1 MKGGA
6 YGAFAS
12 LSGLEGTFT
21 FSTYR
26 DPMIVSSLSS
36 FRSSLEWAVEELDD
50 ETVNI
55 AVIGSIGKELRP
67 LSPGERGFV
76 AFKRNLYGI
85 TDEIRQNRRNYQL
98 IATAADLRNEAA
110 ALLGKWEQRSVSVIA
125 GAEALDEAASDSPDL
140 AESRIV
146 LPS

>member
-6 YGAFAS
+6 YGASAS
-12 LSGLEGTFT
+12 ISGMEGTFT

-36 FRSSLEWAVEELDD
+36 FRKSLEWTVNELDD
-50 ETVNI
+50 DTVNMAI
-55 AVIGSIGKELRP
+55 IGSVGKELRP

-76 AFKRNLYGI
+76 AFKRKLYGI
-85 TDEIRQNRRNYQL
+85 TDDLRQNRRNFQL
-98 IATAADLRNEAA
+98 SADAVELRREAEN
-110 ALLGKWEQRSVSVIA
+110 LLGSWDKRSISVIA
-125 GAEALDEAASDSPDL
+125 GAEALDEASGELAEL

-146 LPS
+146 LP